1 MKKVKKSKKKGF
13 TLMELLAVIVVLAVI
28 MLIASTAVI
37 PTIQKA
43 NQRALGTEGLALIDA
58 AKTAYQMEQM
68 KTGGSV
74 TAARNAC
81 FDMQWLKDQGYY
93 TKGTAEGYAGS
104 VYISSPSSTTPTY
117 TFWISNGTYAYTKVT
132 STEYSQQ
139 AEAKSAASTANASDK
154 CGGSTATS
162 GMNTSWCHGT
172 GSNAKCEFNL
182 KIS

>member
-93 TKGTAEGYAGS
+93 TKGKGHDG
-104 VYISSPSSTTPTY
+104 I
-117 TFWISNGTYAYTKVT
+117 
-132 STEYSQQ
+132 Q
-139 AEAKSAASTANASDK
+139 ALWNVAQ
-154 CGGSTATS
+154 C
-162 GMNTSWCHGT
+162 
-172 GSNAKCEFNL
+172 F
-182 KIS
+182 